1 MGIKCIALDLD
12 RTTLNGDGRLSSENK
27 KTLEELI
34 AEGVEVVIASG
45 RAFDTLPEDVMR
57 IQGIRYAVCGNG
69 STVYEVPTGECI
81 RRCCLSPEALEAV
94 FAVTEDEIVT
104 YEGFIDG
111 KAYAAKEY
119 IENPVKYGATPQAVA
134 YVQTTRAMQDDIVAF
149 LRKNKDRL
157 DSMDVIVRDEE
168 TKRRIWKKLEAAS
181 NEVYITSS
189 VEQLLEVADK
199 DAGKA
204 SGVRFVAEKVG
215 LAREE
220 VAAFGDA
227 DNDIDMLKYAGVGI
241 AVENASPGC
250 KAAADYVTKH
260 HAEDGVTYGVRDILK
275 LLPAR

>member
-12 RTTLNGDGRLSSENK
+12 RTTLNGDGRLSVENK

-34 AEGVEVVIASG
+34 AAGIEVVIASG
-45 RAFDTLPEDVMR
+45 RVYDTLPEDVV
-57 IQGIRYAVCGNG
+57 QVEGIHYAVCGNG
-69 STVYEVPTGECI
+69 SMVHRVPNGECI
-81 RRCCLSPEALEAV
+81 RRCGLSPEALETV
-94 FAVTEDEIVT
+94 LAVTEDEVVT

-134 YVQTTRAMQDDIVAF
+134 YVQATRIMRDDIVAF
-149 LRKNKDRL
+149 LRENKNRL
-157 DSMDVIVRDEE
+157 DSMDVIVRDEV
-168 TKRRIWKKLEAAS
+168 TKRRIWNKLAS
-181 NEVYITSS
+181 ASDEVYITSS
-189 VEQLLEVADK
+189 VEQLLEIADK

-204 SGVRFVAEKVG
+204 AGVRFVAEQLG
-215 LAREE
+215 LRREE

-260 HAEDGVTYGVRDILK
+260 HAEDGVTYGVREILK
-275 LLPAR
+275 LLPAT

>member
-1 MGIKCIALDLD
+1 
-12 RTTLNGDGRLSSENK
+12 
-27 KTLEELI
+27 
-34 AEGVEVVIASG
+34 
-45 RAFDTLPEDVMR
+45 
-57 IQGIRYAVCGNG
+57 
-69 STVYEVPTGECI
+69 
-81 RRCCLSPEALEAV
+81 LEAV

-204 SGVRFVAEKVG
+204 SGVRFVAEKLG

-260 HAEDGVTYGVRDILK
+260 HAEDGVTFGVRDILK

>member
-1 MGIKCIALDLD
+1 MSIKCIALDLD
-12 RTTLNGDGRLSSENK
+12 RTTLNVEGRLSSENK

-34 AEGVEVVIASG
+34 TQGVEVVIASG
-45 RAFDTLPEDVMR
+45 RAFDTLPEDVM
-57 IQGIRYAVCGNG
+57 QVKGIRYAVCGNG
-69 STVYEVPTGECI
+69 ATVYEVPTGECI
-81 RRCCLSPEALEAV
+81 RRCSLSPETLEAV
-94 FAVTEDEIVT
+94 LAVTEDEIVT

-119 IENPVKYGATPQAVA
+119 IENPIKYGATPQAVA
-134 YVQTTRAMQDDIVAF
+134 YVQATRAMQDDIVAF

-181 NEVYITSS
+181 KEVYITSS
-189 VEQLLEVADK
+189 VEQLLEIADK

-204 SGVRFVAEKVG
+204 SGVRFVAEKLG
-215 LAREE
+215 LRREE

-227 DNDIDMLKYAGVGI
+227 DNDIDLLKYAGIGI

-260 HAEDGVTYGVRDILK
+260 HAEDGVTFGVRDILK

>member
-12 RTTLNGDGRLSSENK
+12 RTTLNGDGRLSVENK

-34 AEGVEVVIASG
+34 EAGIEVVIASG
-45 RAFDTLPEDVMR
+45 RVFDTLPEDVM
-57 IQGIRYAVCGNG
+57 QVKGIRYAVCGNG
-69 STVYEVPTGECI
+69 SMVHRVPNGECI
-81 RRCCLSPEALEAV
+81 RRCGLSSKALETV
-94 FAVTEDEIVT
+94 LAVTEDEVVT

-134 YVQTTRAMQDDIVAF
+134 YVQATRIMRDDIVVF
-149 LRKNKDRL
+149 LRENKERL

-168 TKRRIWKKLEAAS
+168 TKRRIWNKLAAAS
-181 NEVYITSS
+181 DEVYITSS
-189 VEQLLEVADK
+189 VEQLLEIADK
-199 DAGKA
+199 NAGKA
-204 SGVRFVAEKVG
+204 AGVRFVAEQLG
-215 LAREE
+215 LRREE

-250 KAAADYVTKH
+250 RAAADYVTRH
-260 HAEDGVTYGVRDILK
+260 HAEDGVSYAVREILK